1 VNIAYTP
8 QDAVIDTVA
17 IILILLP
24 EPTTT
29 ALGIAMMAR
38 PRGNNKLGATPSKP
52 LHNYPDYIYRVDN
65 IRGRE
70 ITWEAKIIM
79 PGQLSLQ
86 KPNKANVKL
95 KKREELIY
103 SRTASAQQLGQPTA
117 QKLPPGVKVH
127 HTLIKPLREV
137 NAGSRIYTGEIIHHT
152 IRELSQ
158 VTPAGIKQT
167 SRIIMHHSIENSPGY
182 LIAQN
187 ADKKGKSSNTVIHHT
202 LKNAPAAHI
211 NNQIKIIKP
220 PPVIKQH
227 HTINSNPPLSGGAP
241 LIQPPVSK
249 RREPIIRKIDKP

>member
-1 VNIAYTP
+1 VDIAYTP
-8 QDAVIDTVA
+8 KDAVIDTVA

-29 ALGIAMMAR
+29 ALGIALMAR
-38 PRGNNKLGATPSKP
+38 PRGNNHQAGASRKA
-52 LHNYPDYIYRVDN
+52 LHNYPDYVYRVDN

-86 KPNKANVKL
+86 KPNKADVKL
-95 KKREELIY
+95 NKREQLLY
-103 SRTASAQQLGQPTA
+103 SRTESAQQLGQATA
-117 QKLPPGVKVH
+117 PKLPPGVKVH
-127 HTLIKPLREV
+127 HTLIKPPREV
-137 NAGSRIYTGEIIHHT
+137 KAGSITYTGEIIHHT
-152 IRELSQ
+152 IRDLSQ

-167 SRIIMHHSIENSPGY
+167 SGILMHHTIENSPGY

-187 ADKKGKSSNTVIHHT
+187 AAKKDKSPNTVIHHT

-227 HTINSNPPLSGGAP
+227 HTINLNPPLSGGAR
-241 LIQPPVSK
+241 LIQPPVS
-249 RREPIIRKIDKP
+249 RRRDPIIRKIGKP